1 MKEVLGR
8 NGPELSAR
16 EIAREKRRIRVRKTS
31 EFIFSLIV
39 KGSKD

>member
-16 EIAREKRRIRVRKTS
+16 EIAREKRWIRVRKTS